1 MQHFKYLHH
10 LTTGKDDFWCTAG
23 WKQSGKG
30 SCGTDHPEVTGKF
43 SGLSCIRLP
52 ALPRSPT
59 PNPASSEASL
69 ETSQLSRQPA
79 LFIGSGSQAAVSG
92 LDAQASRR
100 RKSIQKRETVETRGL
115 PLSPYPKLV
124 ALGAL
129 IHCNMHL
136 ASKTGLSFQCDF
148 FFRVTLSKILS
159 LTNRGSKEKGE
170 TWGRSMI
177 SVQIISRNT
186 CLVASPGLTSRKT
199 LQETC
204 LILNFLLGTF
214 EKVKWKVKLILV
226 LYLI

>member
-1 MQHFKYLHH
+1 MIHWSHSKERTNVKMQHFKYLHY

-148 FFRVTLSKILS
+148 FFS
-159 LTNRGSKEKGE
+159 E
-170 TWGRSMI
+170 
-177 SVQIISRNT
+177 
-186 CLVASPGLTSRKT
+186 
-199 LQETC
+199 
-204 LILNFLLGTF
+204 
-214 EKVKWKVKLILV
+214 
-226 LYLI
+226 